1 MRRRS
6 SRTPSART
14 RTKNKVAVRLPHR
27 FAHATRR
34 QCRFHIFR
42 AAAAGRLAGCAGS
55 TCCRAKQEMLAVYSP
70 TLPSINWT
78 RQGLSVYPG
87 AAGRGCEKQGV
98 VIAERL
104 LYCFFTYAANH
115 MKRVQRGRSAAST
128 FDSLAQVWGA
138 AAVRLP
144 HFAPAYSPRKA
155 LQSQCV
161 HAKMYLRRAADSV
174 PRVSPSSRSPSG
186 SP

>member
-1 MRRRS
+1 MRH
-6 SRTPSART
+6 PQ
-14 RTKNKVAVRLPHR
+14 R

-104 LYCFFTYAANH
+104 LYCFFTCAANH